1 MVRLRGMWTGLV
13 LGCAL
18 ISRSAFAQSG
28 SSSSLTHL
36 VTVTVPPRV
45 KVNVNSVT
53 PMVQSALRA
62 SSVQAATDGL
72 SLSIS
77 ARQSWTLSIG
87 SATKTSSL
95 QWSHD
100 RTSGFA
106 KVSGND
112 STIASGRISQAPAAA
127 VVFFRDAAAGA
138 SSSHSNDGPEAVVLT
153 VAAQ

>member
-1 MVRLRGMWTGLV
+1 MVRLRGLWTGLV

-18 ISRSAFAQSG
+18 ISRPAFAQSG

-53 PMVQSALRA
+53 PVAQSALRA

-77 ARQSWTLSIG
+77 ATQSWTLSIG

-112 STIASGRISQAPAAA
+112 STIASGTISQAPTAA
-127 VVFFRDAAAGA
+127 VVFFRDVAAGA
-138 SSSHSNDGPEAVVLT
+138 SSNRSSEGSEAVVLT
-153 VAAQ
+153 VVAQ

>member
-1 MVRLRGMWTGLV
+1 MVRLRGLWTGLV

-18 ISRSAFAQSG
+18 ISRPAFAQSG

-53 PMVQSALRA
+53 PVAQSALRA

-77 ARQSWTLSIG
+77 ATQSWTLSIG

-112 STIASGRISQAPAAA
+112 STIASGTISQAPTAA
-127 VVFFRDAAAGA
+127 VVFFRDAAGA
-138 SSSHSNDGPEAVVLT
+138 SSNRSSEGSEAVVLT
-153 VAAQ
+153 VVAQ

>member
-18 ISRSAFAQSG
+18 ISCPAFAQSG

-36 VTVTVPPRV
+36 VTVTVPARV
-45 KVNVNSVT
+45 KVQVNNVAPVA
-53 PMVQSALRA
+53 VSALRA

-77 ARQSWTLSIG
+77 ATQSWTLSIG